1 MDREFSRAEFADEFV
16 RQFAELQKR
25 ATSIYDPIVSSIVE
39 SGCTEKQFIEST
51 LDGLLGFAGT
61 DEGRDLFRSL
71 CRYYWGIDQEAT
83 AFHVLAYRDMCEPER
98 DDLDTEA

>member
-1 MDREFSRAEFADEFV
+1 MSIILSASKLFNEFV
-16 RQFAELQKR
+16 REFTGRQRR
-25 ATSIYDPIVSSIVE
+25 AISICDSNVSSIIA
-39 SGCTEKQFIEST
+39 SGSNQKQFIEST

-71 CRYYWGIDQEAT
+71 CRYFRGIDQEAT
-83 AFHVLAYRDMCEPER
+83 AFHVLAYRDTWKPER

>member
-1 MDREFSRAEFADEFV
+1 MDSESPRADFAGAFTRDFL
-16 RQFAELQKR
+16 ALQQR
-25 ATSIYDPIVSSIVE
+25 AISIYDPIVSSIIE
-39 SGCTEKQFIEST
+39 SGPTDKQFIEST

-83 AFHVLAYRDMCEPER
+83 AFHVLAYRDMWEPEP
-98 DDLDTEA
+98 DDLDTDG